1 MRGIR
6 SGEKMVILKQGK
18 VTEESHVTKKCPSC
32 YTYIALDAE
41 VCPSC
46 KKKVGM
52 VDRHGMASKRVE
64 WGKYLIA
71 ILSWITFGVY
81 AYFALYKGYFN

>member
-1 MRGIR
+1 
-6 SGEKMVILKQGK
+6 MVILKQGK

-32 YTYIALDAE
+32 YAYISLDAQT
-41 VCPSC
+41 CPSC
-46 KKKVGM
+46 KAKVGM

-64 WGKYLIA
+64 WGKYVIA

-81 AYFALYKGYFN
+81 VWFAFVK